1 MGNSAHRP
9 VPVQSQFVKCGQDG
23 GQSDM
28 VVVPADIKTRNW
40 MEALTPEHRVFIYT
54 GHFDDGRIF
63 SLGRQVRIAGFEGS
77 LIAVGEFLPD
87 QLDSLARCGFNH
99 YLPLPGIPD
108 GIEDPALENLVEL
121 PLPDE
126 PGHMEGASEG

>member
-9 VPVQSQFVKCGQDG
+9 APVQPQFVKCGQDG

-108 GIEDPALENLVEL
+108 GIEDPALESLVAL
-121 PLPDE
+121 PP
-126 PGHMEGASEG
+126 PGDLDHTGSTAGG